1 MTKYIHTFFLVL
13 NIFCSNIE
21 LAPQEIADSSKLELK
36 IPAKVLI
43 GSGIIIT
50 GLILYLKKPD
60 SRRYAWVTR
69 HHFDEAFKN
78 IETKLDEQNQLL
90 KVLESKVDLLAQL
103 LNIRLNSLHQD
114 NQKIISKIDTNQTIS
129 SLDNERIKN
138 YLVDIDQKIDLLI
151 NDFAEIK
158 KKQNK
163 VGSSNS
169 INFFK
174 DY

>member
-1 MTKYIHTFFLVL
+1 MTKYVYTFFLVL

-60 SRRYAWVTR
+60 PRRYAWVTR

-90 KVLESKVDLLAQL
+90 KILECKLDLLAQL
-103 LNIRLNSLHQD
+103 LNIRLN
-114 NQKIISKIDTNQTIS
+114 
-129 SLDNERIKN
+129 
-138 YLVDIDQKIDLLI
+138 
-151 NDFAEIK
+151 
-158 KKQNK
+158 
-163 VGSSNS
+163 
-169 INFFK
+169 
-174 DY
+174 